1 MTRSRSVRRLAPLG
15 ALAAAAALAGCGAPA
30 VLPPS
35 PDLDLP
41 ARWTDAPSGSAADP
55 AADPAAAAAPPAP
68 PLGWW
73 DSFPGQEPRALVA
86 EALAHNHSLAAATA
100 RLDAA
105 AAEARIAGADRL
117 PQLSA
122 GGTASRAQ
130 QIFVGLPIPGRT
142 GPLTS
147 RSDSYGVSLDVAW
160 EVDLWGR
167 LRAHDSAAA
176 ADYAASAAD
185 WEGARLSLA
194 GQTLKAYFAAIESA
208 RSRELA
214 EQVLASHDR
223 TVEAVGDRYREG
235 VRPSIDLRLAMVD
248 QASARVSLE
257 QARLAHDRAVRALE
271 LLLGRYP
278 GAELAAPEEL
288 PVVAATVPDDLTADL
303 LTRRP
308 DLVAAERRAA
318 AAGRRVSESKRAL
331 LPQIRLTG
339 SAGRS
344 SDDPVDLTDADF
356 SVWRIAASLLQPLFQ
371 GGRLRANVSRTSAA
385 EDAALAD
392 WAQAALRACGEAESA
407 IAADRSLA
415 AQEEAAADAAEQAGQ
430 ALSLARSRYESG
442 LDGILT
448 LLSAQRSDAAARA
461 RLLQLRRLRLEA
473 RVDLHLALGGGFRLD
488 AEAETE
494 GGRSS

>member
-1 MTRSRSVRRLAPLG
+1 VIRVRSVVPS
-15 ALAAAAALAGCGAPA
+15 LAAALVLAGCGAPA
-30 VLPPS
+30 VLPPPVD
-35 PDLDLP
+35 PDLP
-41 ARWTDAPSGSAADP
+41 SRWTEAPADSADTDAGTTDA
-55 AADPAAAAAPPAP
+55 
-68 PLGWW
+68 LGWW
-73 DSFPGQEPRALVA
+73 DSFPGEAPRALVA
-86 EALAHNHSLAAATA
+86 EALSHNRSLAAATA

-105 AAEARIAGADRL
+105 AAEARIAGADRY

-122 GGTASRAQ
+122 GGTAARSQ

-147 RSDSYGVSLDVAW
+147 RSTTYGVSLDVAW

-167 LRAHDSAAA
+167 LRAHQSAAD

-194 GQTLKAYFAAIESA
+194 GQTLKAYFATIESA
-208 RSRELA
+208 RALELA
-214 EQVLASHDR
+214 EAVLASHDR

-248 QASARVSLE
+248 QATARVSLE
-257 QARLAHDRAVRALE
+257 QARLAHDRATRSLE

-278 GAELAAPEEL
+278 GAELRTPEQLPTVDAP
-288 PVVAATVPDDLTADL
+288 VPDGLTADL

-344 SDDPVDLTDADF
+344 SDDPGDLTDADF
-356 SVWRIAASLLQPLFQ
+356 SVWRIASSLLQPLFQ
-371 GGRLRANVSRTSAA
+371 GGRLRANVSRASAA

-392 WAQAALRACGEAESA
+392 WAQATLRACGEVESA
-407 IAADRSLA
+407 LFAERSLA
-415 AQEEAAADAAEQAGQ
+415 AQEDAAAAAAEQADE
-430 ALSLARSRYESG
+430 ALSLSRSRYESG

-448 LLSAQRSDAAARA
+448 LLSAQRADAAARA

-488 AEAETE
+488 AEAEPE